1 MSKIQDSGLLQLTS
15 NDAGLDTN
23 TVLISEYSI
32 KTVCDQ
38 TKSGFNLSLGHLGEE
53 VRCQWWRSKDVG
65 AVVEGGGPEPAG
77 HVAATDTASRG
88 AIKFLAL
95 IFAYFTASSRQD

>member
-1 MSKIQDSGLLQLTS
+1 MSKIQDSGLLQWTI

-38 TKSGFNLSLGHLGEE
+38 TKSGLSPILQLVTGTP
-53 VRCQWWRSKDVG
+53 
-65 AVVEGGGPEPAG
+65 GGGG
-77 HVAATDTASRG
+77 
-88 AIKFLAL
+88 
-95 IFAYFTASSRQD
+95 